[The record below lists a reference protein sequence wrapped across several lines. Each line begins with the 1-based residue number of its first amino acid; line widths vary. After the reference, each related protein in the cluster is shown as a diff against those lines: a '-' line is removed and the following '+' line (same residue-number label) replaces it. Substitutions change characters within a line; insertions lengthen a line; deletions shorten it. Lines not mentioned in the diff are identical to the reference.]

1 MLCLKAV
8 GFVFLWRR
16 RTLLND
22 LIGLNDMRM
31 VKYMLSSRQLL
42 WSVEVAWL
50 VDRSTTAL
58 TSTDD
63 VLRPVM
69 FVETEQVRVV
79 CSHWDRGCSKTRA
92 TVIGAIWAILSCY
105 FRWCKTIWSSRFALS
120 CWIKMIWVMSRFTYT
135 ADYMVFSQPRL
146 RCHFLPRDAIH
157 SANYAVAWCPSVTG
171 RFCVK
176 TAKRI
181 FKHYHRRV
189 ANHSSFLYQMLG
201 QYSHGDHQRGRR
213 IQESMK
219 NSAFRR
225 ICRFILEIIQ
235 DRATVTIKCE

>member
-1 MLCLKAV
+1 MTFCDPSCLWKLSRCAWCAATGTV
-8 GFVFLWRR
+8 GVLKPEPLWLEQSER
-16 RTLLND
+16 
-22 LIGLNDMRM
+22 
-31 VKYMLSSRQLL
+31 SSR
-42 WSVEVAWL
+42 VI
-50 VDRSTTAL
+50 
-58 TSTDD
+58 
-63 VLRPVM
+63 
-69 FVETEQVRVV
+69 FV
-79 CSHWDRGCSKTRA
+79 
-92 TVIGAIWAILSCY
+92 GAK
-105 FRWCKTIWSSRFALS
+105 RSSRFALS

-189 ANHSSFLYQMLG
+189 ANHSSFLYQMSG

-225 ICRFILEIIQ
+225 IFRFILEIIQ

>member
-105 FRWCKTIWSSRFALS
+105 FRWCKTVLTICSVLLDQNDLSHVTFHVHCRLHGFQSTATAL
-120 CWIKMIWVMSRFTYT
+120 
-135 ADYMVFSQPRL
+135 P
-146 RCHFLPRDAIH
+146 FLPRDAIH

-225 ICRFILEIIQ
+225 IFRFILEIIQ

>member
-146 RCHFLPRDAIH
+146 RCHFYRAMLYIARTMLSHDVRLSQAAFA
-157 SANYAVAWCPSVTG
+157 SKRLSV
-171 RFCVK
+171 
-176 TAKRI
+176 
-181 FKHYHRRV
+181 
-189 ANHSSFLYQMLG
+189 SS
-201 QYSHGDHQRGRR
+201 
-213 IQESMK
+213 
-219 NSAFRR
+219 N
-225 ICRFILEIIQ
+225 II
-235 DRATVTIKCE
+235 TVG